1 MKSQLYCLT
10 YISELYFGGK
20 KKKKKKPHKTGSDP
34 LWFVANANGPGTVRQ
49 HSEDGRGV

>member
-1 MKSQLYCLT
+1 MKSQLYSLT
-10 YISELYFGGK
+10 YISELYFEK
-20 KKKKKKPHKTGSDP
+20 KKNKKKLHKTGSAP